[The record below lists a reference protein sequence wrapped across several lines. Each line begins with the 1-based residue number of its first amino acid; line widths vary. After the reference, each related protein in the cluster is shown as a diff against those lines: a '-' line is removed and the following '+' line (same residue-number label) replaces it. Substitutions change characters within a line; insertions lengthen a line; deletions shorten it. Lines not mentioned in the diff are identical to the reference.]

1 MRPGSRLGE
10 ALTSLTSALGLLRE
24 PVPYEKKAILKRRWD
39 ALEPTLRYPTQGLGR
54 QATGC
59 GATVGAQPR
68 CDFDCT
74 CCYLGEDANL
84 ATPVNVD
91 DILLQ
96 LDRLRQH
103 LGPKGNVQI
112 TDGEITLL
120 PRDTLIAIL
129 RYARKIGLIPM
140 LMTHGDGFR
149 RDSSLLPA
157 LVREGGL
164 MEIAVHVDSTQR
176 GRRGYKNVA
185 DEVALHPVR
194 EEFAGMIRDVRRR
207 TGKRLRA
214 AMTLTVTRRNL
225 DQIPD
230 VIEWCLRNRDVFG
243 LVSFQPR
250 AQVGRTREAGSGVE
264 ASDLWSRIEKALA
277 PYGAGSLGAFGS
289 DWGSPVQFGHP
300 ACTRMQPLL
309 VVERIPGEKTH
320 SERAHSP
327 AAQGLRRNGWESGLP
342 QGGKREG
349 ACGTRVL
356 PLFRAGQ
363 PEDREILKEYFE
375 RGFGGLNF
383 RDDTLLERACR
394 TVGGVL
400 RDPVWLAGP
409 ARRWATGRLHEGG
422 TGPCRLLADLLMSKV
437 RIGAFT
443 LTSHHFMSRDEIET
457 PVGRERLNACAF
469 RVPVGSRMISMCEV
483 NLVGWREAV
492 YSGSVEAGEAGEER
506 RVPSRSSLRSRV

>member
-1 MRPGSRLGE
+1 MRPGSRPGE
-10 ALTSLTSALGLLRE
+10 ALKSLTSALGLLRE
-24 PVPYEKKAILKRRWD
+24 PVPAEKKATLKRRWE
-39 ALEPTLRYPTQGLGR
+39 ALEPKLRYPTQGLGR

-74 CCYLGEDANL
+74 SCYLGEDANL
-84 ATPVNVD
+84 ARPLHVD

-120 PRDTLIAIL
+120 SRDKLIAIL
-129 RYARKIGLIPM
+129 RHARKIGLIPM

-149 RDSSLLPA
+149 KDSSLLPA
-157 LVREGGL
+157 LVRDGGL
-164 MEIAVHVDSTQR
+164 MEVAVHVDSTQR
-176 GRRGYKNVA
+176 GRRGYKKVA

-225 DQIPD
+225 DQIPE
-230 VIEWCLRNRDVFG
+230 VVTWCLSNRDVFG

-250 AQVGRTREAGSGVE
+250 AQVGRTREAGPGVE
-264 ASDLWSRIEKALA
+264 ASDLWSRIEGALA
-277 PYGAGSLGAFGS
+277 PYGAGSLGASGS
-289 DWGSPVQFGHP
+289 DWGSSVQFGHP
-300 ACTRMQPLL
+300 ACTRMQTLL
-309 VVERIPGEKTH
+309 VVERIPEERTH
-320 SERAHSP
+320 RERVHRP

-342 QGGKREG
+342 QGGNKEG
-349 ACGTRVL
+349 ACGPRVL
-356 PLFRAGQ
+356 PIFRPGN
-363 PEDREILKEYFE
+363 PEDREMLREYFE

-394 TVGGVL
+394 TVGGIL
-400 RDPVWLAGP
+400 QDPAWLAGP
-409 ARRWATGRLHEGG
+409 GRRWATGRLRQWG
-422 TGPCRLLADLLMSKV
+422 TGPFRLFADLLMSKV
-437 RIGAFT
+437 RIGVFT
-443 LTSHHFMSRDEIET
+443 LTSHHFMSRDEIDT
-457 PVGRERLNACAF
+457 PLGRERLNACVF
-469 RVPVGSRMISMCEV
+469 RVPVGSRMIPMCEV
-483 NLVGWREAV
+483 NVAGWREAV
-492 YSGSVEAGEAGEER
+492 YSGRVEAGEDGEER
-506 RVPSRSSLRSRV
+506 RFPIAT